1 MNQYSPLRV
10 DLSNFPDDERFAQ
23 IPGKLFLA
31 DNFDESS
38 SESFQQ
44 GRSVN
49 RTVQVSMTLLFV
61 CLAGE
66 LKLDIN
72 HQPVTAVAGQAVFVL
87 PGSFFRYVS
96 QTLNTKVAFMAI
108 DHNFVDYSKDVK
120 LGIELGEQLNKKC
133 ALSLPPFEI
142 DEFLSMYKILKR
154 KLFDSNYLFKED
166 VARSLLS
173 VLECNMFNDFL
184 HYKQAEREPRSLTRK
199 DEIFRQFVNE
209 VKLHFRQERSVSFYA
224 AKLFVTSKYLSTVI
238 HEVSGRYATD
248 FITAFVINECKALL
262 HSEHVS
268 IKEVCNEMNF
278 PNQSFFAKYFKQH
291 TGMTPKEY
299 RQKLTN

>member
-10 DLSNFPDDERFAQ
+10 DLSNFPNDERFAQ

-44 GRSVN
+44 GRSIN
-49 RTVQVSMTLLFV
+49 RTVQVSMALFFI
-61 CLAGE
+61 CLTGE
-66 LKLDIN
+66 LKFDIN
-72 HQPVTAVAGQAVFVL
+72 HKPVTAVAGQTVFVL

-96 QTLNTKVAFMAI
+96 QTPGAKVAFMAI
-108 DHNFVDYSKDVK
+108 DHEFVDYSKDVK
-120 LGIELGEQLNKKC
+120 LGLELGEQLNRFPV
-133 ALSLPPFEI
+133 LSVPPFEI
-142 DEFLSMYKILKR
+142 EEFLSMYKIMKR
-154 KLFDSNYLFKED
+154 KLYDPNYLFKEE
-166 VARSLLS
+166 VARAFLTT
-173 VLECNMFNDFL
+173 LECNIFNDFL
-184 HYKQAEREPRSLTRK
+184 HYKQSDREQRSVSRK
-199 DEIFRQFVNE
+199 DEIFRQFVSE
-209 VKLHFRQERSVSFYA
+209 VELHFKQERSVSFYA
-224 AKLFVTSKYLSTVI
+224 DKLFVTPKYLSTVI

-262 HSEHVS
+262 HSEHIS

-299 RQKLTN
+299 KQKL